1 MANRRAEEGTNKYS
15 EVLSESFYFFHQLT
29 HRSWIMNDIIIIFFH
44 IELVL
49 TVESM
54 QPIAIGESKRL
65 DKYIDSMGH
74 RKQNLV

>member
-1 MANRRAEEGTNKYS
+1 
-15 EVLSESFYFFHQLT
+15 
-29 HRSWIMNDIIIIFFH
+29 MNDIIIIFFH

-54 QPIAIGESKRL
+54 QPIAISGSKRL
-65 DKYIDSMGH
+65 DKYIDSRGH